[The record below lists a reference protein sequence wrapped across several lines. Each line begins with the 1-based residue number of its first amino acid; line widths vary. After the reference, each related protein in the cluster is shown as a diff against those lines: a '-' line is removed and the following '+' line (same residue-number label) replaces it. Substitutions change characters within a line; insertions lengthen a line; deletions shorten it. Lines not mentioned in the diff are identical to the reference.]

1 MSYVTKFNLNDTAYF
16 VDPVTL
22 NIIYGVITDVYIHHS
37 QYIVP
42 LIAYTIRF
50 DNITTIIQNKTK
62 YNEAELFY
70 LEEAK
75 IEVNNLISKR
85 ETDIGNLR

>member
-22 NIIYGVITDVYIHHS
+22 NIIYGTITDIYIHDTTLS
-37 QYIVP
+37 PTI
-42 LIAYTIRF
+42 IAYTIRF